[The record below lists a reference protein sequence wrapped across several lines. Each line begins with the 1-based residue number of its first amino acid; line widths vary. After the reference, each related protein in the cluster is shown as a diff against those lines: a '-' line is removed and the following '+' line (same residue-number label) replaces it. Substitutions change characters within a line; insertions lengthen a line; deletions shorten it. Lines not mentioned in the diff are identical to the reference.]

1 MSTFRGRAPS
11 GLISRETGNYAW
23 VGENGEII
31 VDGPHC
37 LSDNGENLL
46 AVDPT
51 DKGITLNRSS
61 MTDFVKSVA
70 PGVTLTLTSPPTP
83 ISMAC
88 LSRLHYASAF
98 AGALYRRHYV
108 RRS

>member
-1 MSTFRGRAPS
+1 MTNFRGRAPS

-31 VDGPHC
+31 VDGSHC

-70 PGVTLTLTSPPTP
+70 PEADIDLATDSDIDGLF
-83 ISMAC
+83 I
-88 LSRLHYASAF
+88 
-98 AGALYRRHYV
+98 
-108 RRS
+108 

>member
-11 GLISRETGNYAW
+11 GLITRETGNYAW

-31 VDGPHC
+31 VDGSHC

-61 MTDFVKSVA
+61 MTDFVKSVVPEVDVNIDLA
-70 PGVTLTLTSPPTP
+70 TDSDVAGL
-83 ISMAC
+83 
-88 LSRLHYASAF
+88 F
-98 AGALYRRHYV
+98 ATD
-108 RRS
+108 

>member
-11 GLISRETGNYAW
+11 GLITRETGNYAYL
-23 VGENGEII
+23 GENGEII

-61 MTDFVKSVA
+61 MTDFVKSVV
-70 PGVTLTLTSPPTP
+70 PGADTDLATDSDIDGLF
-83 ISMAC
+83 I
-88 LSRLHYASAF
+88 
-98 AGALYRRHYV
+98 
-108 RRS
+108 

>member
-11 GLISRETGNYAW
+11 GLINRETGNYAYL
-23 VGENGEII
+23 GENGEII

-51 DKGITLNRSS
+51 DKGITLNRST
-61 MTDFVKSVA
+61 MTGLIKDEVASSSVNIDLA
-70 PGVTLTLTSPPTP
+70 TDSDVDGL
-83 ISMAC
+83 
-88 LSRLHYASAF
+88 F
-98 AGALYRRHYV
+98 ATE
-108 RRS
+108 

>member
-1 MSTFRGRAPS
+1 MSNFRGRAPS

-61 MTDFVKSVA
+61 MTDFVKSV
-70 PGVTLTLTSPPTP
+70 VFVLTITG
-83 ISMAC
+83 IAIYMQV
-88 LSRLHYASAF
+88 RLI
-98 AGALYRRHYV
+98 
-108 RRS
+108 

>member
-31 VDGPHC
+31 VDGSHC

-61 MTDFVKSVA
+61 MTDLIKSVA
-70 PGVTLTLTSPPTP
+70 PGADIDLATDSDIDGLF
-83 ISMAC
+83 I
-88 LSRLHYASAF
+88 
-98 AGALYRRHYV
+98 
-108 RRS
+108 

>member
-11 GLISRETGNYAW
+11 GLINRETGNYAW
-23 VGENGEII
+23 IGENGEII
-31 VDGPHC
+31 VDGSHC

-70 PGVTLTLTSPPTP
+70 PGADINIDLATDSDVDGL
-83 ISMAC
+83 
-88 LSRLHYASAF
+88 F
-98 AGALYRRHYV
+98 ATD
-108 RRS
+108 

>member
-1 MSTFRGRAPS
+1 MSNFRGRAPS
-11 GLISRETGNYAW
+11 GLITRETGNYAYL
-23 VGENGEII
+23 GENGEII

-61 MTDFVKSVA
+61 MTDLIKSVA
-70 PGVTLTLTSPPTP
+70 PGADIDLATDSDVDGLF
-83 ISMAC
+83 I
-88 LSRLHYASAF
+88 
-98 AGALYRRHYV
+98 
-108 RRS
+108 

>member
-23 VGENGEII
+23 IGENGEII
-31 VDGPHC
+31 VDGSHC

-51 DKGITLNRSS
+51 DKGLSLNRSAVVGLIKEIAGTGGGGS
-61 MTDFVKSVA
+61 GSCSCSATVA
-70 PGVTLTLTSPPTP
+70 DRAAVD
-83 ISMAC
+83 
-88 LSRLHYASAF
+88 
-98 AGALYRRHYV
+98 ALFN
-108 RRS
+108 

>member
-11 GLISRETGNYAW
+11 GLISRETGNYAYL
-23 VGENGEII
+23 GENGEII

-61 MTDFVKSVA
+61 MTDLIKSVA
-70 PGVTLTLTSPPTP
+70 PEVEVNIDLATDSDIDGLF
-83 ISMAC
+83 I
-88 LSRLHYASAF
+88 
-98 AGALYRRHYV
+98 
-108 RRS
+108 

>member
-11 GLISRETGNYAW
+11 GLISRETGNYAYL
-23 VGENGEII
+23 GENGEII

-70 PGVTLTLTSPPTP
+70 PGGGGSG
-83 ISMAC
+83 SC
-88 LSRLHYASAF
+88 SCSATV
-98 AGALYRRHYV
+98 ADRADIEALFN
-108 RRS
+108 

>member
-1 MSTFRGRAPS
+1 MPNFRGRAPS

-23 VGENGEII
+23 IGENGEII
-31 VDGPHC
+31 VDGSHC

-70 PGVTLTLTSPPTP
+70 PEADIDLATDSDVDGLFTTDSDVDGL
-83 ISMAC
+83 
-88 LSRLHYASAF
+88 F
-98 AGALYRRHYV
+98 ATD
-108 RRS
+108 

>member
-23 VGENGEII
+23 IGENGEII

-61 MTDFVKSVA
+61 MTELIKSVA
-70 PGVTLTLTSPPTP
+70 PGADIDLATDSDIDGLF
-83 ISMAC
+83 I
-88 LSRLHYASAF
+88 
-98 AGALYRRHYV
+98 
-108 RRS
+108 

>member
-1 MSTFRGRAPS
+1 MSNFRGRAPS
-11 GLISRETGNYAW
+11 GLIGRETGNYAW

-61 MTDFVKSVA
+61 MTDLIKSVA
-70 PGVTLTLTSPPTP
+70 PGADIDLATDSDIYGLC
-83 ISMAC
+83 I
-88 LSRLHYASAF
+88 
-98 AGALYRRHYV
+98 
-108 RRS
+108 

>member
-11 GLISRETGNYAW
+11 GLINRETGNYAW
-23 VGENGEII
+23 IGENGEII

-70 PGVTLTLTSPPTP
+70 PGADIDLATDSDVDSLFTTDSDVDGL
-83 ISMAC
+83 
-88 LSRLHYASAF
+88 F
-98 AGALYRRHYV
+98 ATD
-108 RRS
+108 

>member
-23 VGENGEII
+23 IGENGEII

-37 LSDNGENLL
+37 LSDNGENML

-61 MTDFVKSVA
+61 VTDLIKATA
-70 PGVTLTLTSPPTP
+70 PGADVKIDLATDSDIDGL
-83 ISMAC
+83 
-88 LSRLHYASAF
+88 F
-98 AGALYRRHYV
+98 ATD
-108 RRS
+108 

>member
-1 MSTFRGRAPS
+1 MSNFRGRAPS

-23 VGENGEII
+23 IGENGEII

-61 MTDFVKSVA
+61 MTDLIKSVA
-70 PGVTLTLTSPPTP
+70 PGADIDLATDSDIDGLF
-83 ISMAC
+83 I
-88 LSRLHYASAF
+88 
-98 AGALYRRHYV
+98 
-108 RRS
+108 

>member
-1 MSTFRGRAPS
+1 MSNFRGRAPS
-11 GLISRETGNYAW
+11 GLSTRETGNYAYL
-23 VGENGEII
+23 GENGEII

-70 PGVTLTLTSPPTP
+70 PGADIDLATDSDIDGLF
-83 ISMAC
+83 I
-88 LSRLHYASAF
+88 
-98 AGALYRRHYV
+98 
-108 RRS
+108 

>member
-1 MSTFRGRAPS
+1 MPNFRGRAPS

-23 VGENGEII
+23 IGETGEII
-31 VDGPHC
+31 VDGSHC

-70 PGVTLTLTSPPTP
+70 PEADIDLATDSDVDGL
-83 ISMAC
+83 
-88 LSRLHYASAF
+88 F
-98 AGALYRRHYV
+98 ATE
-108 RRS
+108 